1 MNALPLLTF
10 CGVATADAIAVV
22 SRYPD
27 ADERIVA
34 DDIVFGGGGP
44 AATAAVAAARQGMRT
59 AFIGVV
65 GDDESGDRIIEDL
78 AKEGV
83 DTSGIS
89 RASGGSA
96 RSVVV
101 IDGPRKTR
109 SISNR
114 PGPAI
119 DLAGNDPALEILR
132 ASQWVHVDQHGW
144 SPIRSYLDSLPS
156 DARPKLSVDAGNPIL
171 GYTGRETD
179 LYAPTMPALKER
191 YGYGANVLTVPE
203 LVRGA
208 LDEGADLVA
217 VTNGG
222 EGAFLM
228 GQDREMVQVPTPQVQ
243 INSTLGAGDVFH
255 GALLAALVMHENNEL
270 KNLQDV
276 LAYATSVASL
286 SCRGLDGRSAI
297 PDRQAMSTFL
307 NHTPSHSQ
315 GVRP

>member
-22 SRYPD
+22 GRYPG

-44 AATAAVAAARQGMRT
+44 AATAAVAAARQGMHT

-65 GDDESGDRIIEDL
+65 GDDESGERIAAEL

-89 RASGGSA
+89 RAPGGSA

-114 PGPAI
+114 PGSAI
-119 DLAGNDPALEILR
+119 DLARNDSALEIL
-132 ASQWVHVDQHGW
+132 AKSQWVHVDQHGW
-144 SPIRSYLDSLPS
+144 APIRSYLDSRPS
-156 DARPKLSVDAGNPIL
+156 TARPKLSVDAGNPIP
-171 GYTGRETD
+171 GYVGRETD
-179 LYAPTMPALKER
+179 LYAPTMPALRER
-191 YGYGANVLTVPE
+191 YGHGASLLTVPE
-203 LVRGA
+203 LLDGA
-208 LDEGADLVA
+208 LNEGAELVA

-228 GQDREMVQVPTPQVQ
+228 SGNRQLVEAPTPSVQ

-255 GALLAALVMHENNEL
+255 GALLAALVMYDNNEL
-270 KNLQDV
+270 DDLQDV
-276 LAYATSVASL
+276 LGYATTVASL

-297 PDRQAMSTFL
+297 PDRQEMSTFL
-307 NHTPSHSQ
+307 NRTFSHS
-315 GVRP
+315 

>member
-1 MNALPLLTF
+1 MNASPLLAF
-10 CGVATADAIAVV
+10 CGVATADAIAMV

-59 AFIGVV
+59 AFIGVI
-65 GDDESGDRIIEDL
+65 GADEGGDRIVEDL
-78 AKEGV
+78 AEEGV

-89 RASGGSA
+89 RAPGGSA

-119 DLAGNDPALEILR
+119 ELAGNDAAIQVLE
-132 ASQWVHVDQHGW
+132 ASHWVHVDQHGW
-144 SPIRSYLDSLPS
+144 TPIRSYLDSRPPE
-156 DARPKLSVDAGNPIL
+156 ARPKLSVDAGNPIP
-171 GYTGRETD
+171 GYTGRETG

-191 YGYGANVLTVPE
+191 YGYGANVLTVAE
-203 LVRGA
+203 LLGDA
-208 LDEGADLVA
+208 LDEGAEVVA

-228 GQDREMVQVPTPQVQ
+228 SQDRELVQALTPEVQ

-270 KNLQDV
+270 KDLQDV
-276 LAYATSVASL
+276 LGYATSVASL

-297 PDRQAMSTFL
+297 PDRQEMSTFL
-307 NHTPSHSQ
+307 NRTFSHS
-315 GVRP
+315 